1 MERCIIKIIKNKL
14 EAPIMELKQSVK
26 LFGFIL
32 LTFAILFVGCGKQ
45 EEKKQEE
52 KPKTETTKTDTTTN
66 KTVEQPAQQQAPAIA
81 DIKGTYS
88 GVFDSRPTTLV
99 ITEQTDKAF
108 KGKITIN
115 YREVIN
121 QEVSGEFNPETKTV
135 TMKDMLHSRYAGK
148 YTGKLSD
155 DLKKF
160 SGTFTMNVDG
170 NKLNFNLVKK

>member
-1 MERCIIKIIKNKL
+1 IKLI
-14 EAPIMELKQSVK
+14 S
-26 LFGFIL
+26 FIL
-32 LTFAILFVGCGKQ
+32 LIFAILVVGCGKQ

-52 KPKTETTKTDTTTN
+52 KPKTETTNNETN
-66 KTVEQPAQQQAPAIA
+66 KPTEQPAQEQPQAPSIA

-88 GVFDSRPTTLV
+88 GVFDSRQTTLV
-99 ITEQTDKAF
+99 ITEQTEKTF

-121 QEVSGEFNPETKTV
+121 QEVSGEFNPDTKTI

-148 YTGKLSD
+148 YNGKLSD
-155 DLKKF
+155 DLSKF

-170 NKLNFNLVKK
+170 TKVNFNLVKK